1 MNMFRDD
8 RIWTLYD
15 GLDNNRVVAETRTI
29 NGEQH
34 LVLLDETKQYPITL
48 FGIGEYL
55 KKEVSFFDIMERWFP
70 IRGLDPNNVKAPE
83 ILKEMGLDEY
93 IRNTVVYMTNAK
105 ALNDPFWI
113 DFGDGELPDD
123 FVPDPNEKYNVPYRM
138 KAIK

>member
-1 MNMFRDD
+1 MFKDD

-15 GLDNNRVVAETRTI
+15 GLDNNRVVAITKTI

-48 FGIGEYL
+48 FGIGKYL

-113 DFGDGELPDD
+113 DFGDGELSDD
-123 FVPDPNEKYNVPYRM
+123 FVPDPNKKYNVPYRM